1 MNKILKY
8 IFNICILVL
17 VTISLWPG
25 SLFGYLFYN
34 DMSRQLILIENTFGS
49 TLNHFIYYLLVS
61 LLGFIIYLKNENA
74 KKILIIL
81 LLLSTILE
89 FFHFFVPNRSFEF
102 GDLIAN
108 ILGVLVAYFVVK
120 IYLLFK
126 SKGT

>member
-8 IFNICILVL
+8 IYNICILAL

-34 DMSRQLILIENTFGS
+34 DMSRQPILISNPFGS

-89 FFHFFVPNRSFEF
+89 FSHFFVPNRSFEF

>member
-61 LLGFIIYLKNENA
+61 LLGFIIYLKNENV

>member
-8 IFNICILVL
+8 IFNICILAL

-34 DMSRQLILIENTFGS
+34 DMSRQPILISNPFGS

-61 LLGFIIYLKNENA
+61 LLGFIIYLKNENV